1 MQSPVISPGKTG
13 GVKKAPPVKRSK
25 LSASACVQVPM
36 GLPVKTAEEP
46 GRNGNQ
52 RVQSGE
58 SQMKNPDADMNRVIN
73 SNRSRNLKQLRNAL
87 ARRKLQELHDEKVLR
102 SWLAEVWDQSTWS
115 DQFEAG
121 RRFH

>member
-1 MQSPVISPGKTG
+1 M
-13 GVKKAPPVKRSK
+13 
-25 LSASACVQVPM
+25 
-36 GLPVKTAEEP
+36 
-46 GRNGNQ
+46 
-52 RVQSGE
+52 
-58 SQMKNPDADMNRVIN
+58 
-73 SNRSRNLKQLRNAL
+73 KQLRNAL

>member
-1 MQSPVISPGKTG
+1 
-13 GVKKAPPVKRSK
+13 
-25 LSASACVQVPM
+25 
-36 GLPVKTAEEP
+36 
-46 GRNGNQ
+46 
-52 RVQSGE
+52 
-58 SQMKNPDADMNRVIN
+58 MKNPDADMNRVIN